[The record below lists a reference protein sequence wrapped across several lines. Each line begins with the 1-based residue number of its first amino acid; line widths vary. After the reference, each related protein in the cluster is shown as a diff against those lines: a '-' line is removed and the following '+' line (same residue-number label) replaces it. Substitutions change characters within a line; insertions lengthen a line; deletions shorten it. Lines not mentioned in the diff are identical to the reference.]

1 MKTRIL
7 FSSREGQTR
16 EIAEYLASELKEL
29 QDQHEDAIRAQG
41 RANRELSD
49 AKTDLTV
56 AKERATS
63 MASRQAE
70 L

>member
-1 MKTRIL
+1 MMSTSVRLKRLRLAWSRWLRSSKSCRI
-7 FSSREGQTR
+7 
-16 EIAEYLASELKEL
+16 K
-29 QDQHEDAIRAQG
+29 HEDAIRAQG

-63 MASRQAE
+63 IGFSPGRA
-70 L
+70 